1 MGRNQTGWSL
11 ESSMS
16 GPPSPVIGPV
26 AVRLGKLSTRKSPL
40 ASLLVCVLT
49 VVVSLGGCRRGAET
63 KEYAPLV
70 VNAPIGAAACALV
83 ANAPNAPLPASASA
97 TIDLLSN
104 DFNVIVVPPMC

>member
-49 VVVSLGGCRRGAET
+49 SVSSLGGCRRGAET
-63 KEYAPLV
+63 KEYAPFV
-70 VNAPIGAAACALV
+70 VNAPIDAGAAACALV
-83 ANAPNAPLPASASA
+83 ANVPSALPAASARA
-97 TIDLLSN
+97 TIDLPSS
-104 DFNVIVVPPMC
+104 DFNVI